1 MQEIE
6 INHPVVDF
14 IKYSRDLF
22 INKEEYNHSLRLNQ
36 VSLNNIIYELEEEG
50 DYLKKIENFISYLIE
65 NNCKVLI
72 MNECGNKKIEL
83 ENYLE
88 FFYKNKEQN
97 IYEEYYLYFP
107 FKGNE
112 NLIKEIKEKTCKE
125 LNLEEDELTLT
136 LMTFQGEL
144 YIDSFSFNSFF
155 ITEQNIIQNVNTYIS
170 EFNEELK
177 TLKKDIFDDFDVK
190 IRLITFDKNVFNF
203 EFTILNKA
211 YHSLMLNEKN
221 KRIILD
227 FFNKNINTKFNRIRN
242 KTINFEV
249 NNEINKLCF
258 KNIIF
263 NIGYTNNEDLFE
275 NKTKE
280 YLNEK

>member
-6 INHPVVDF
+6 INHPFVDF
-14 IKYSRDLF
+14 IKYSKDLF

-83 ENYLE
+83 ENY
-88 FFYKNKEQN
+88 EQN

-190 IRLITFDKNVFNF
+190 IRLITFDKNAFNF

>member
-50 DYLKKIENFISYLIE
+50 DYIKKIENFISYLIE
-65 NNCKVLI
+65 NNYKVLI
-72 MNECGNKKIEL
+72 MNEYGDKKIEL

-88 FFYKNKEQN
+88 FFHKNKEQN

-144 YIDSFSFNSFF
+144 YIDLFSFNSFF
-155 ITEQNIIQNVNTYIS
+155 ITEQNIIQNVNTYINK
-170 EFNEELK
+170 FNEELK

-190 IRLITFDKNVFNF
+190 IRLITYDKNAFNF
-203 EFTILNKA
+203 ELTILDRE
-211 YHSLMLNEKN
+211 YHSLMLSEEN
-221 KRIILD
+221 KKIILD
-227 FFNKNINTKFNRIRN
+227 FFNKNINTKFKRIRN

-258 KNIIF
+258 KNIRFI
-263 NIGYTNNEDLFE
+263 IGYANNEDLFE